1 MSGFENRE
9 GTQLAFDTTYDID
22 YFAEDIW
29 DRGAQY
35 LETLAECNFFLE
47 AMQNYLAKGTSVF
60 TGDTASIDD
69 ILAFLKQAF
78 ADNGVKGDKGAG
90 EFSYNPSLLRRWA
103 EGRGLPSQKEAL
115 RLALCLRMT
124 VEDAAEFIFKSA
136 LTRPFNFKNLYDA
149 VGYFCLANGKTF
161 ADAQRILERVEGDNV
176 SPEPSPENDT
186 VVIGDRV
193 SRCRTEEE
201 LIRYLAANKTGFAE
215 QSRAALHLLEELV
228 EQAAGLAE
236 WERVTFFEE
245 ADIPAIK
252 GKENVPAILNV
263 ILGYEARASIGGV
276 DVYKNKID
284 KSNFPYL
291 VRNNFPQ
298 PQSLQNFLQ
307 RKAVSVEGV
316 RKAIILFTFYNL
328 FATMKKNRVQTDGFD
343 EYADAVDEAL
353 AKCGYVQMYW
363 KHPYDWMFGYCAA
376 ALEPLD
382 ELREMIAAFYQDIE
396 DNYSEGN
403 QCDKDEVT
411 L

>member
-9 GTQLAFDTTYDID
+9 GTQLAFDTTYEID
-22 YFAEDIW
+22 YYAEDIW
-29 DRGAQY
+29 ERGAQY
-35 LETLAECNFFLE
+35 LETLAACNFFLE
-47 AMQNYLAKGTSVF
+47 AMQNYLAKGTSAF
-60 TGDTASIDD
+60 AGDVTNVED
-69 ILAFLKQAF
+69 ILAFIKHTF
-78 ADNGVKGDKGAG
+78 TECGVKGDKGAG
-90 EFSYNPSLLRRWA
+90 EFSYNPSLLKRWA

-115 RLALCLRMT
+115 RLALCLGMT

-161 ADAQRILERVEGDNV
+161 RDAQRILERVEHDDGV
-176 SPEPSPENDT
+176 PEVSPENDT
-186 VVIGDRV
+186 VVIGERV

-201 LIRYLAANKTGFAE
+201 LVRYLTANKAGFAD
-215 QSRAALHLLEELV
+215 QSRAALQVLDKLV
-228 EQAAGLAE
+228 EQAADLAE
-236 WERVTFFEE
+236 WERKTFFED
-245 ADIPAIK
+245 ADIPEIK

-263 ILGYEARASIGGV
+263 VLGYEARANIGGV

-291 VRNNFPQ
+291 IRNNFPQ
-298 PQSLQNFLQ
+298 PQSLQSFLQ
-307 RKAVSVEGV
+307 RKTVSVEGI

-328 FATMKKNRVQTDGFD
+328 FATMKQNKVEANGFD
-343 EYADAVDEAL
+343 DYADAVDEAL

-376 ALEPLD
+376 AIDPLD
-382 ELREMIAAFYQDIE
+382 ELREMIAAFYQDLDE
-396 DNYSEGN
+396 NYSLEN
-403 QCDKDEVT
+403 QYDKGDPT